1 MRLFAAAAAVL
12 PGSAKVLYPGSFV
25 DIGPSV
31 WFDDV
36 AYVDTDRR
44 AARFFARPGGVERLV
59 TAKRIAAGA
68 PPGPGPEMRFH
79 GMDYR
84 TRLPVADG
92 SIDLLISLYAGFVS
106 EHCTRYLRPG
116 GLLLANNSHG
126 DASLASLDHRYALF
140 GVITGRGGRYR
151 ASTAGLA
158 GYLVPKRGF
167 PPTVDELH
175 RSKRGIAYT
184 RAPYAYLFRRTQSGA
199 AGPVAGA

>member
-1 MRLFAAAAAVL
+1 M
-12 PGSAKVLYPGSFV
+12 
-25 DIGPSV
+25 
-31 WFDDV
+31 
-36 AYVDTDRR
+36 T
-44 AARFFARPGGVERLV
+44 GG
-59 TAKRIAAGA
+59 
-68 PPGPGPEMRFH
+68 
-79 GMDYR
+79 
-84 TRLPVADG
+84 
-92 SIDLLISLYAGFVS
+92 
-106 EHCTRYLRPG
+106 
-116 GLLLANNSHG
+116 HG

-184 RAPYAYLFRRTQSGA
+184 RSPYAYLFRRTQSGA